1 MKNKFFALI
10 IILFFPLLFTS
21 CIYETISIYALSE
34 NSISLKKTEDGPI
47 WEKGTVTVT
56 KNSDSTSIKITT
68 SEGLPLSYTLIKT
81 NLSDSFEEIETISA
95 ELPGYKFVD
104 EQLTATPIKEAT
116 FTLPK
121 NAKGQ
126 YYIAVEFYKS
136 YYDDGNKIYLITDTD
151 FTNIIK
157 IK

>member
-10 IILFFPLLFTS
+10 FILFLPLLFTS
-21 CIYETISIYALSE
+21 CIYGAIASFVSPDDFM
-34 NSISLKKTEDGPI
+34 SLKKPEEGPL

-56 KNSDSTSIKITT
+56 ENSDSTSIKITT

-126 YYIAVEFYKS
+126 YYIAVEFYKN